1 MKARGHRK
9 IIFQNRQKRSPE
21 HVFIIIIFLSFFSSS
36 FFSEWYSTEKTWS
49 PKIFQKSYTDG
60 NFLKTLFRD
69 YRVDGGKRKF
79 LWESADS
86 RIDLSSLSILL
97 YRKADFLII
106 SLK

>member
-9 IIFQNRQKRSPE
+9 VIFQNRQKRSPE
-21 HVFIIIIFLSFFSSS
+21 HVFIFIFCLSFLL

-49 PKIFQKSYTDG
+49 PKIFQKCYTDW

-79 LWESADS
+79 L
-86 RIDLSSLSILL
+86 
-97 YRKADFLII
+97 
-106 SLK
+106 